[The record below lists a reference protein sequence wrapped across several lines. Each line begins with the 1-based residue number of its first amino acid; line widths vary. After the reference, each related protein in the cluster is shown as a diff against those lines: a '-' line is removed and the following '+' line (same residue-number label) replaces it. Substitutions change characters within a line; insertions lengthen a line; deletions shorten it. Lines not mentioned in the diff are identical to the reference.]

1 MHARRV
7 RTGLDE
13 QLVSP
18 CPVPPKRVDLTVSHT
33 QPRFVVL
40 RRWIIWGLVA
50 AVAVTQAAVW
60 LVAGGG
66 AFGPAGLVQVTASW
80 IVTLVLAVLASR
92 QIGTLRHRLT
102 EKEDAHRATLD
113 EVEQLQIQ
121 NAMLQIVARSVDVPL
136 TFQAL
141 ALRIARLVPCDR
153 VGLALL
159 TESGQE
165 FETSTARVQEDERRA
180 RPRPDVVFKVERT
193 AIGHVV
199 RTGEP
204 MLIGDMKA
212 AAADYLDLNVLY
224 TAGFKSALILPL
236 VSKGRG
242 IGTLNVVARKA
253 GVFAPVHVETLRP
266 IAEILAVA
274 QVAQQLHMLVGK
286 YRTIEAMAEV
296 TLSIAAEINSALQT
310 IIGHCDLLER
320 GYPDPALQRDLSTV
334 VRQAQRIAELLE
346 KMRTAAHDRLQEVA
360 TTMEERGIPSSPE
373 EYEQDPVV

>member
-1 MHARRV
+1 VPDIRP
-7 RTGLDE
+7 RTDT
-13 QLVSP
+13 
-18 CPVPPKRVDLTVSHT
+18 K
-33 QPRFVVL
+33 
-40 RRWIIWGLVA
+40 RRWVIWGLVA
-50 AVAVTQAAVW
+50 AVAVTQLAVW
-60 LVAGGG
+60 LLAGGR
-66 AFGPAGLVQVTASW
+66 AFGPAGALQVTASW

-92 QIGTLRHRLT
+92 RIGSLTHRLS
-102 EKEDAHRATLD
+102 EQEHAHRATLD
-113 EVEQLQIQ
+113 EVEQLQTQ

-193 AIGHVV
+193 AIGSVV

-204 MLIGDMKA
+204 MVVGDMKA
-212 AAADYLDLNVLY
+212 AAGDFLDVNVLY
-224 TAGFKSALILPL
+224 TAGFKSALIMPL

-242 IGTLNVVARKA
+242 IGTLNVVARSA
-253 GVFAPVHVETLRP
+253 DAFSPAHIEALRP

-286 YRTIEAMAEV
+286 YRTIEAMSEV

-320 GYPDPALQRDLSTV
+320 GYPDPSLQRDLATV
-334 VRQAQRIAELLE
+334 IRQAQRIAELLE

-360 TTMEERGIPSSPE
+360 TTMEETGIPTSPE
-373 EYEQDPVV
+373 AYEQNPV

>member
-1 MHARRV
+1 
-7 RTGLDE
+7 
-13 QLVSP
+13 
-18 CPVPPKRVDLTVSHT
+18 
-33 QPRFVVL
+33 
-40 RRWIIWGLVA
+40 
-50 AVAVTQAAVW
+50 
-60 LVAGGG
+60 
-66 AFGPAGLVQVTASW
+66 
-80 IVTLVLAVLASR
+80 
-92 QIGTLRHRLT
+92 
-102 EKEDAHRATLD
+102 
-113 EVEQLQIQ
+113 
-121 NAMLQIVARSVDVPL
+121 
-136 TFQAL
+136 
-141 ALRIARLVPCDR
+141 VPCDR

-180 RPRPDVVFKVERT
+180 RPRPDVVFKVDRT

-204 MLIGDMKA
+204 MLVGDMKG
-212 AAADYLDLNVLY
+212 AAADYLDANVLY
-224 TAGFKSALILPL
+224 TAGFKSALIMPL

-253 GVFAPVHVETLRP
+253 GAFASVHVETLRP

-286 YRTIEAMAEV
+286 YRTIEAMSEV

-310 IIGHCDLLER
+310 IVGHCDLLER

-334 VRQAQRIAELLE
+334 VYQAQRIAELLE

-360 TTMEERGIPSSPE
+360 TTMEARGIPTSPE
-373 EYEQDPVV
+373 AYEQDPVV